1 MRHPQRSLATS
12 ILMVT
17 ALLTSLVAA
26 IAQGPTPAEENFWET
41 IKNSTTAAEFRA
53 YLEAFPKGFYADRAR
68 QRISELE
75 GRRPDNIVS
84 PQPRPETPRQGP
96 STDIPFTP
104 PSTQPPASNPP
115 ANQNPGPSVLTSY
128 EVVRE
133 VQERLYALN
142 YNIKVVN
149 GQLSK
154 ETRDA
159 IKSWQQVVRRPATG
173 DMNAEEL
180 AYLRSATPIS
190 NWGAIAFEARGA
202 YGMVWNSTSRQDAEN
217 DAMTECRKRAA
228 ANANNC
234 QVFTLGDSQCGAMSW
249 YQGTANGR
257 THWGAFVVRRP
268 TFGEAQTDVL
278 EECRRQAK
286 APRGCQVRV
295 TFCAD
300 GSHKR

>member
-1 MRHPQRSLATS
+1 MRYAPRSFATS
-12 ILMVT
+12 VLMVT
-17 ALLTSLVAA
+17 ALLASLVAA
-26 IAQGPTPAEENFWET
+26 IAQSPAEENFWET
-41 IKNSTTAAEFRA
+41 IKNSTSAAEFRA

-68 QRISELE
+68 QRIVELE

-84 PQPRPETPRQGP
+84 PQPQPRQPDSNP

-104 PSTQPPASNPP
+104 PSSQPPATRPNPP
-115 ANQNPGPSVLTSY
+115 QNQNPGPSILTKY
-128 EVVRE
+128 EVIRE

-142 YNIKVVN
+142 YNIKVIN
-149 GQLSK
+149 GQLSQ

-159 IKSWQQVVRRPATG
+159 IKSWQQVVRRTVTG
-173 DMNAEEL
+173 DMSEEEL
-180 AYLRSATPIS
+180 NYLRSATPIA

-202 YGMVWNSTSRQDAEN
+202 YGMVWNRTSRQDAEN
-217 DAMTECRKRAA
+217 DAMAECRKHAA
-228 ANANNC
+228 ANANSC
-234 QVFTLGDSQCGAMSW
+234 QTFTLGDTQCGAMSW
-249 YQGTANGR
+249 YQGNVNGR
-257 THWGAFVVRRP
+257 THWGSFVVRRA
-268 TFGEAQTDVL
+268 TFAEAQNDVL